1 MPGFL
6 DSKHW
11 GGGGAGWV
19 IDGKRIRASKLQDWK
34 ALNARWEGEVRFQQM
49 EKEHKKGIGN

>member
-11 GGGGAGWV
+11 AGGV

-34 ALNARWEGEVRFQQM
+34 ALNAQWEGEVRFQQM